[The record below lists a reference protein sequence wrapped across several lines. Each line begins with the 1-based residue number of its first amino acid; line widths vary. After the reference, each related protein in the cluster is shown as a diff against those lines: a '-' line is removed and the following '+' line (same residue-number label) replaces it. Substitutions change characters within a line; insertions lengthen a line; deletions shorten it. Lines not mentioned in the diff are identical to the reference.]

1 MPNKRIVRSRKRKGM
16 YRKRYRLTKRLPILS
31 GFPKSQVVRLRY
43 SQETIL
49 DPSNISVIV
58 NHTFRANSIFDP
70 DYSGGGHRPLYCD
83 TYDTLYKR
91 YRVLGA
97 KINAY
102 TTPQS
107 SATTVPMVWGVN
119 LLKDPIMP
127 YTAIDTLYEANRT
140 SKFNLAGG
148 RSMGAS
154 QNLKQCSKTYSAKQ
168 FHGVTNMKDNESL
181 SGLTGGTLVGSNPQ
195 TLAYFIVWATNV
207 NGNDPD
213 PQPVRVVIDYIVQY
227 YDPLPVTQ
235 SA

>member
-1 MPNKRIVRSRKRKGM
+1 MPIRKRSNKRKRKQYKKSYNLARRM
-16 YRKRYRLTKRLPILS
+16 PILS
-31 GFPKSQVVRLRY
+31 GFPKSMVAKLRY

-49 DPSNISVIV
+49 DPSNVSIIV

-70 DYSGGGHRPLYCD
+70 DYSGGGHRPLYSS

-97 KINAY
+97 KITAY
-102 TTPQS
+102 ATPQIS
-107 SATTVPMVWGVN
+107 GTTVPMVWGIN

-127 YTAIDTLYEANRT
+127 YTAVDTLYEANRT

-148 RSMGAS
+148 RSMGAA
-154 QNLKQCSKTYSAKQ
+154 QNLKSMSKTYSAKQ
-168 FHGVTNMKDNESL
+168 FHGVTNVKDNDNL

-195 TLAYFIVWATNV
+195 QLAYFIVWATNV

-213 PQPVRVVIDYIVQY
+213 PQPVRVVIDYIVSY
-227 YDPLPVTQ
+227 YDPIPVIQ